1 MEMRRHRR
9 FLSEAKFVVAHFAL
23 NLQAAMEYRASFI
36 SQIVGM
42 MLNDAIWIFFWFVF
56 FARFKVV
63 KGWEFEDVLMLWAI
77 LTVAYGIATGI
88 CGNALRL
95 SRIIAEG
102 GLDFFLGLPRNVL
115 VSVLV
120 ARLNIS
126 ALGDLLF
133 GLILWAFV
141 GTFTP
146 GAIALYL
153 FVTLAAASIIVS
165 WFVLVNS
172 LAFFIGS
179 SENLSMQML
188 NALLSFATYPFS
200 IFTGPVR
207 FLLFTLIPAAFI
219 GYMPV
224 MILKETNWLYILA
237 LAGFA
242 VLLAGIARFVFFY
255 GLRRYESGNLV
266 LVRM

>member
-1 MEMRRHRR
+1 MSRRWYGRVWSNAR
-9 FLSEAKFVVAHFAL
+9 FVVAHLAL

-63 KGWEFEDVLMLWAI
+63 KGWEFSDVIMLWAV

-88 CGNALRL
+88 FGNALRL
-95 SRIIAEG
+95 SKIIAEG
-102 GLDFFLGLPRNVL
+102 GLDFFLGLPRDVL
-115 VSVLV
+115 LSVLV

-133 GLILWAFV
+133 GLILFV
-141 GTFTP
+141 FAGTLTL
-146 GAIALYL
+146 GGVALFFL
-153 FVTLAAASIIVS
+153 VCILAGSVIVS

-172 LAFFIGS
+172 LAFFMGS

-188 NALLSFATYPFS
+188 NALLSFATYPFP
-200 IFTGPVR
+200 IFSGPVR

-219 GYMPV
+219 GYVPV
-224 MILKETNWLYILA
+224 MILKGANWWFILGLTA
-237 LAGFA
+237 FA
-242 VLLAGIARFVFFY
+242 VGLGLFARFVFLW

-266 LVRM
+266 IVRV